1 MAANLSTST
10 PVMLDPYTRFDGAS
24 VTEDN
29 IFQYNY
35 TILNTQDP
43 EKMVNDMM
51 VTMES
56 EMKEQFKMDP
66 SLRIFTENNVT
77 IEYIYKNTDG
87 GNIRTIKITPKDYK

>member
-1 MAANLSTST
+1 MAVNLSASA
-10 PVMLDPYTRFDGAS
+10 PVMLDPYTRFEGAS
-24 VTEDN
+24 VTENN

-66 SLRIFTENNVT
+66 SLRIFTENDVT
-77 IEYIYKNTDG
+77 IEYIYKNANG
-87 GNIRTIKITPKDYK
+87 GNIRTITITPKDYK